1 MEQQALEKDLLH
13 DDSSNL
19 APRDGHHL
27 QSNAEAGSQIEMV
40 LDWLQHNQVVV
51 SQPVEVSNYLIQHL
65 DLMELILPVCK
76 TAMARFEN
84 RAKFYLEVYRD
95 PEIDDE
101 YLALYI
107 RQKVYDDDVLKV
119 IREIS
124 RESLYQGLVSKKGWF
139 TVTTDFKL
147 AA

>member
-1 MEQQALEKDLLH
+1 MEQQVLEKNILH

-19 APRDGHHL
+19 ESRDSHHL
-27 QSNAEAGSQIEMV
+27 QINAEASSQIEKV
-40 LDWLQHNQVVV
+40 LDWLQHNQVAV
-51 SQPVEVSNYLIQHL
+51 SQPAEVRNYLIRHL
-65 DLMELILPVCK
+65 DLTELILPVCQ
-76 TAMARFEN
+76 TARARFEN

-107 RQKVYDDDVLKV
+107 RQKVYEDDVLKV

-124 RESLYQGLVSKKGWF
+124 RESLYRGLEGKKGWF
-139 TVTTDFKL
+139 TITTDFKPV
-147 AA
+147 A